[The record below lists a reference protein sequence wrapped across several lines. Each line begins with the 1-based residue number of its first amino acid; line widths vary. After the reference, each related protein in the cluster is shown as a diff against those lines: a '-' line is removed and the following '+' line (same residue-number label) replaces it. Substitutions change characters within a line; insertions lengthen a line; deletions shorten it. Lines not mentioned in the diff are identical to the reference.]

1 MRLKDF
7 LSIAKI
13 SKSSYEYSKNTL
25 KREESPDDQRIRME
39 IKFVWLRSK
48 KRYGYRKITKD
59 IFLRFK
65 DKVNHKKVLRMMNEM
80 GIYANLS
87 GHEKNYKS
95 YRGNVGKI
103 APNLLK
109 RDFHAEHSLEKTGT
123 DVTEFKLEWG
133 KAYLSPVIDF
143 HNDEILGYSLSLTP
157 CMKMIDDMLNDMYS
171 KHPLTYNMILHSD
184 QGWQYQMLTY
194 QKNLKRHGIIQSMSR
209 KGNCLDNSKTE
220 NFFSKLKKELFYGH
234 EKEFHSFA
242 EFQKAIDEYI
252 NWYNNQRIV
261 ERHGGAPVFNRS
273 IAYTPML
280 CYSSI

>member
-1 MRLKDF
+1 L
-7 LSIAKI
+7 LGIAKI
-13 SKSSYEYSKNTL
+13 SKSSYEYSKNALET
-25 KREESPDDQRIRME
+25 EESLDDQRMRME

-48 KRYGYRKITKD
+48 KRYGYRKITRD
-59 IFLRFK
+59 VFLRFG

-87 GHEKNYKS
+87 GHDKGYSSYK
-95 YRGNVGKI
+95 GKVGKI

-109 RDFHAEHSLEKTGT
+109 RDFNAERSLEKAGT
-123 DVTEFKLEWG
+123 DVTEFKFDWS
-133 KAYLSPVIDF
+133 KVYLSPIIDF
-143 HNDEILGYSLSLTP
+143 YNDEILGYALSLSP
-157 CMKMIDDMLNDMYS
+157 NMKMIDDMLKDMYS

-184 QGWQYQMLTY
+184 QGWQYQMESY
-194 QKNLKRHGIIQSMSR
+194 QENLKSHGIIQSMSR

-252 NWYNNQRIV
+252 SWYNNERIV
-261 ERHGGAPVFNRS
+261 ERLGGAPVFYRS